1 MPAGQSIPFAVTA
14 GTIAGLVVGQLA
26 GKAVKERGG
35 EEVASRLAA
44 VAARGDSYSNRMD
57 CERLGVS

>member
-26 GKAVKERGG
+26 RAKLLRRG
-35 EEVASRLAA
+35 EVEKLRRDWRLLQ
-44 VAARGDSYSNRMD
+44 RTR
-57 CERLGVS
+57 RQLQ